1 MNINLL
7 SDKELATRIRNL
19 ETGEKVIAAENI
31 PSGILQDVLI
41 KRKEL
46 VKGLTEDQAR
56 ELIKQMPDHLLWER
70 LAGEYYLYKDTAQET
85 TRLFSKMKNLHK
97 GAVVERR

>member
-7 SDKELATRIRNL
+7 SDKELATRISNL
-19 ETGEKVIAAENI
+19 ETGEKKIAAENI
-31 PSGILQDVLI
+31 PSGILRDVLMS
-41 KRKEL
+41 RKEL
-46 VKGLTEDQAR
+46 VTGMTENQAR
-56 ELIKQMPDHLLWER
+56 ELVKQLPDHILWER

-85 TRLFSKMKNLHK
+85 TRLFAKMQTLHK